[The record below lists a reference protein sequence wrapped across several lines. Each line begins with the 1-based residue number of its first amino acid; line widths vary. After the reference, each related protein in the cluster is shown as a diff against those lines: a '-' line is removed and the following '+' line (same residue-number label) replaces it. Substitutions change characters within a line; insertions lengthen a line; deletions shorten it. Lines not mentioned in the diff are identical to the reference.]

1 MHPVEEHT
9 AMPHQTTT
17 HKFTHSL
24 HKQTQIHAKVYT
36 HTHTQSTH
44 AHMHTHSTSLSTA
57 LTPTVVDPMPARAFS
72 CSVPP
77 GLSMTGRSE
86 SSNTSCSVRF
96 CSDVIFFAPSPRPT
110 NCAGKKTPNEEG
122 EREPSGRRGGEK
134 QARTRWIC
142 KQDRTGRQTE
152 QAVVS

>member
-1 MHPVEEHT
+1 
-9 AMPHQTTT
+9 MPHQTTT

-110 NCAGKKTPNEEG
+110 NCGEKKHQMRRGKENPVEEEG
-122 EREPSGRRGGEK
+122 GKSKQGRDGYASR
-134 QARTRWIC
+134 
-142 KQDRTGRQTE
+142 TE
-152 QAVVS
+152 QADRQNKPW